1 MPTKIE
7 KDAITGRETT
17 GHEWD
22 GIKELNTPLPRWWL
36 YVLYATIAFSVV
48 WMLLYPSL
56 PLGTSYFR
64 GLLGY
69 SQRQDL
75 ARDMTAAAALRAP
88 MVDRI
93 RSLPLEQVQAD
104 PDLAAFALTGGKAL
118 FAENCAACH
127 AAGGAGRAGFPAL
140 VDDDWIW
147 GGSLARI
154 EQTIA
159 YGARSGHAQAHVMDM
174 PRFGVDGMLS
184 QAEIGDV
191 ADYVLTLSGR
201 GTDVAGVARGGELFA
216 QNCAACHGDRGQGN
230 PEMGAPRLDDQIWL
244 YGGTRADIIRQIAQP
259 RQGVMPSWTG
269 RLDDAAIKML
279 TLYVHS
285 LGGGQ

>member
-7 KDAITGRETT
+7 KDAVTGQETT

-36 YVLYATIAFSVV
+36 YVLYATIAFSAV
-48 WMLLYPSL
+48 WMVFYPSV
-56 PLGTSYFR
+56 PLGTSYFK
-64 GLLGY
+64 GVLDY
-69 SQRQDL
+69 SQRQEL
-75 ARDMTAAAALRAP
+75 ARDVAAATAVRAP

-93 RSLPLEQVQAD
+93 RSLPLDQVQAD
-104 PDLAAFALTGGKAL
+104 PELATFALTGGKAL
-118 FAENCAACH
+118 FAENCSACH

-147 GGSLARI
+147 GGSLAQL
-154 EQTIA
+154 EQTIS
-159 YGARSGHAQAHVMDM
+159 YGVRSGHARAHAIDM

-191 ADYVLTLSGR
+191 ADYALTLSGR
-201 GTDVAGVARGGELFA
+201 GSGAPGAAKGGDLFA

-230 PEMGAPRLDDQIWL
+230 PEMGAPRLDDQVWL
-244 YGGTRADIIRQIAQP
+244 YGDTRADIIRQIAQP
-259 RQGVMPSWTG
+259 RQGVMPSWSG